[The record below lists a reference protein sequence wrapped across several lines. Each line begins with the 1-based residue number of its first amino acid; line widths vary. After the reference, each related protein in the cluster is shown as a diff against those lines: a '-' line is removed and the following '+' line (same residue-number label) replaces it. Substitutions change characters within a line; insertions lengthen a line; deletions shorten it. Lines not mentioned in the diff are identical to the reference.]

1 MLYYWGKD
9 TINLLYLK
17 LNCSYIA
24 QTYYYHW
31 KVEKLLIIL
40 DTIAFNTYLDL
51 KKGREIKNQS
61 HIDLNKFE
69 TFVDEYKS
77 FKYVHSA
84 TILELFVKH
93 LKSKDPKA
101 AENFIED
108 YNEVPRNNMKLCNE
122 EDAKFDWQRIN
133 NLLQHSTEVTLD
145 FVLENKVKIE
155 VEKISMYF
163 AYITLVVGEI
173 LFDIYGDEIN
183 ERMYE
188 EFHYG
193 LKIALDEVIKITLEN
208 YYLNKDVR
216 KEAITK
222 QLDHLLAVI
231 IIKTED
237 VIKNKDEYGESYLKN
252 RELALKEIFKDVD
265 EILNN
270 KYSGVNKAREILI
283 SNKYKGPNLKQ
294 LIHDKIDEL
303 DQLSAIKNR
312 RTLTVVEKEYLL
324 ELINQALQLG
334 TKITKNDFIDC
345 MIVSSLDLLDKNDN
359 DYYLITFDKKLV
371 NFMKTNGFYY
381 NSEFY
386 SKCYKEPL

>member
-1 MLYYWGKD
+1 M
-9 TINLLYLK
+9 
-17 LNCSYIA
+17 
-24 QTYYYHW
+24 
-31 KVEKLLIIL
+31 IIL

-61 HIDLNKFE
+61 HIDLDKFE
-69 TFVDEYKS
+69 TFVDEYKGI
-77 FKYVHSA
+77 KCVHSA
-84 TILELFVKH
+84 TILELFVKY
-93 LKSKDPKA
+93 LKNKDPKA

-108 YNEVPRNNMKLCNE
+108 YNEIPRNNMKLFNE

-133 NLLQHSTEVTLD
+133 NLLQDSIEVTLD

-155 VEKISMYF
+155 VQKISMYF

-183 ERMYE
+183 VRMYE
-188 EFHYG
+188 EFHNS
-193 LKIALDEVIKITLEN
+193 LKIALDEVIKNTLEN

-216 KEAITK
+216 KEEVTK

-237 VIKNKDEYGESYLKN
+237 IIKNKDRYGESYLNN
-252 RELALKEIFKDVD
+252 RELALREIFKDVD
-265 EILNN
+265 EILDN
-270 KYSGVNKAREILI
+270 KYSGVNKAKEILI

-294 LIHDKIDEL
+294 LIRDKIVEL
-303 DQLSAIKNR
+303 DQLSASENR

-345 MIVSSLDLLDKNDN
+345 MIASSLDVLNKDDN
-359 DYYLITFDKKLV
+359 DYYLITFDKKLI
-371 NFMKTNGFYY
+371 NFMKTNGFYF

-386 SKCYKEPL
+386 SKCYKKSL